1 MNTKQNASTRQPVQ
15 PVFRLAVRC
24 LCVRA
29 GRVLLV
35 RHVSANS
42 GREFWTFP
50 GGLVEKGESLH
61 TAACRELTEETGLT
75 GTPAGILAL
84 YEFSQNNLI
93 EVLIAFSDLHGEAVL
108 GHDPEISEDAPRVL
122 QEVKWFSIDE
132 LPEIQ
137 QKSVIKDYL
146 SQPEKMQIQ
155 MPFNLNFN

>member
-1 MNTKQNASTRQPVQ
+1 MNTKQNVATRQPVQ

-61 TAACRELTEETGLT
+61 TAACRELTEETGLN

-108 GHDPEISEDAPRVL
+108 GHDPEIPEDAPRIL

-137 QKSVIKDYL
+137 QKSVIKDYI
-146 SQPEKMQIQ
+146 SHPEKMKIQ
-155 MPFNLNFN
+155 MPFTLNFD